1 MKGVR
6 MMNRNKKENKKMLT
20 DEAVDNLFRTLYYK
34 EISNGDE
41 FIQGLWR
48 RVSPSMMQMLK
59 TIGLEECETVM
70 IQKRSNLQLK
80 KSELNR
86 LESVIHTTVPE
97 LRKETTASRAGDD
110 RVKPTVQ

>member
-1 MKGVR
+1 MLIKLRTLGLGLDVTATAGIASLVVGGCGFAYKDYEYMKSVR

-70 IQKRSNLQLK
+70 IQKRSNL
-80 KSELNR
+80 
-86 LESVIHTTVPE
+86 
-97 LRKETTASRAGDD
+97 
-110 RVKPTVQ
+110 